1 MSMDVRRRA
10 NGAFRSCLS
19 LIALGIL
26 GAFAVVGRAD
36 DDGVNGH
43 RKVDDGSFV
52 VMTFNTGTT
61 LGLRHD
67 DPPNDEY
74 TSAEARI
81 SDEWYGNGLAWR
93 DAIEAVQRF
102 LREVDPDI
110 VAFQEM
116 FYPEECSKIPER
128 ARAGFVCETWKSGDE
143 SVARVVLGEDYQI
156 AYHPGKPNKCVAVH
170 RRLGTI
176 RGYDEKSTT
185 NWLEGA
191 PVKGCGGG
199 ARVARATI
207 DRPNRETLTVISIHG
222 TSGRKPVDQE
232 CRVRQIERIFVDFG
246 DGKPGVRGNR
256 NVILG
261 DFNTDPGRVASIDK
275 SAARWNDF
283 VGHGKPFNF
292 ISKVGV
298 DAPRAYQGFVDIDHV
313 VSDTFHGTCHYP
325 GVDQGSEPVFNGV
338 YFDHTPV
345 VCKLTE

>member
-1 MSMDVRRRA
+1 MVKYRMAKRILRR
-10 NGAFRSCLS
+10 LS
-19 LIALGIL
+19 LVIVLIIIGALDN
-26 GAFAVVGRAD
+26 ACRAENSGD
-36 DDGVNGH
+36 NSQ
-43 RKVDDGSFV
+43 RKADNNSFV

-67 DPPNDEY
+67 ALPNDGY

-81 SDEWYGNGLAWR
+81 SDEWYGNGLAWQ

-102 LREVDPDI
+102 LRQVDPDI

-116 FYPEECSKIPER
+116 FYPEECSEIPER
-128 ARAGFVCETWKSGDE
+128 ARAGFVCETWKVGDE
-143 SVARVVLGEDYQI
+143 SVARVALGEDYQI
-156 AYHPGKPNKCVAVH
+156 AYHPGKTNKCVAVH
-170 RRLGTI
+170 RRFGTI
-176 RGYDEKSTT
+176 RGYDEKLPT

-207 DRPNRETLTVISIHG
+207 DRANGEPLTVISIHG
-222 TSGRKPVDQE
+222 TSGRKPDDQE

-246 DGKPGVRGNR
+246 DGKPGIRRNR

-283 VGHGKPFNF
+283 VGPGKAFNF

-313 VSDTFHGTCHYP
+313 VSDTYQGTCRYP
-325 GVDQGSEPVFNGV
+325 GVDKGSESVFKGV

-345 VCKLTE
+345 VCTLTE